1 MSADFILFFS
11 WTFNPIGRCGR
22 WCQSINLDEHWTV
35 KYSL

>member
-11 WTFNPIGRCGR
+11 WTFNPIGR